1 MAWQCFLII
10 RVLCLKNVSLCY
22 TSPTMNTN
30 ELITALLDSVS
41 LNHADVARLVLEA
54 HDYLED
60 MVQEKSRTEVL
71 CMLRSVIRY
80 GAQTLREEGYS
91 VSLRE
96 AARSSLKAR
105 QHLRPT
111 TRRDLRFYTR
121 RLLSIAEF
129 ADVPLNHFNARRCR
143 QLLDMA
149 FSGTPSGY
157 IKGRNIL
164 HSIFAHGVRLEW
176 CSRNPVD
183 LIRVPKP
190 KEKPIRPLSLH
201 EVERLKRTAERPA
214 FRDMKFSLSL
224 MLYCGVRPTEITRI
238 QQADIDWE
246 EGHVIIRP
254 HTSKTGGG
262 RVVPLRCVRGIRA
275 GERSIPRNWVR
286 RWKKL
291 RLAAGFR
298 KWTPDICRHTFASY
312 HAAFFKDLPALQLEM
327 GHRDTMLLRTRYVS
341 PACRNDARRFWRH
354 ADFTLREPEPAA
366 AATCAPAGGHGVT
379 PQGPPCRA

>member
-1 MAWQCFLII
+1 
-10 RVLCLKNVSLCY
+10 
-22 TSPTMNTN
+22 MNTN
-30 ELITALLDSVS
+30 ELAMALLGHIS
-41 LNHADVARLVLEA
+41 LNQTDVARLVLEA
-54 HDYLED
+54 HDYLGD
-60 MVQEKSRTEVL
+60 MVTEKSRTEVL
-71 CMLRSVIRY
+71 AMLRSVIRY
-80 GAQTLREEGYS
+80 GTQTLREEGCT

-96 AARSSLKAR
+96 AVRSSLKAR

-121 RLLSIAEF
+121 RLLSIEEF

-143 QLLDMA
+143 QLLDRA

-176 CSRNPVD
+176 CTRNPVD
-183 LIRVPKP
+183 LIHVPKP

-214 FRDMKFSLSL
+214 FRDMKLSLSL
-224 MLYCGVRPTEITRI
+224 MLYCGVRPMEITRI
-238 QQADIDWE
+238 QPADIDWE
-246 EGHVIIRP
+246 EQHLIIRP

-275 GERSIPRNWVR
+275 NERCIPRNWGR

-298 KWTPDICRHTFASY
+298 KWTPDICRHTFATY
-312 HAAFFKDLPALQLEM
+312 HAAYFKDLPALQLEM

-341 PACRNDARRFWRH
+341 PARRKDAGRFWRH
-354 ADFTLREPEPAA
+354 AYFTLNEPHSATSARAA
-366 AATCAPAGGHGVT
+366 GQGAAPQAPPSRG
-379 PQGPPCRA
+379 

>member
-1 MAWQCFLII
+1 
-10 RVLCLKNVSLCY
+10 
-22 TSPTMNTN
+22 MNTN

-54 HDYLED
+54 YDYLGD
-60 MVQEKSRTEVL
+60 MASEKSRTDVL
-71 CMLRSVIRY
+71 MMLRSVIRY
-80 GAQTLREEGYS
+80 GTRVLRENGCS

-121 RLLSIAEF
+121 RLLSVEEF
-129 ADVPLNHFNARRCR
+129 ADLPLNHFNARRCR

-157 IKGRNIL
+157 LKGRNIL

-176 CSRNPVD
+176 CNRNPVD
-183 LIRVPKP
+183 LIHVPKP
-190 KEKPIRPLSLH
+190 KEKPIRPLSLY
-201 EVERLKRTAERPA
+201 EVERLKRAAERPA
-214 FRDMKFSLSL
+214 FRDMKFSLCL
-224 MLYCGVRPTEITRI
+224 MLYCGVRPTEITRL
-238 QQADIDWE
+238 QPADVDWD

-262 RVVPLRCVRGIRA
+262 RVIPLRCIRGIRA
-275 GERSIPRNWVR
+275 EERSIPRNWVR

-291 RLAAGFR
+291 RLAAGFS

-312 HAAFFKDLPALQLEM
+312 HAAYFKDLPALQLEM

-341 PACRNDARRFWRH
+341 PARRKDAGSFWRH
-354 ADFTLREPEPAA
+354 AGFTLREPLPETAPATCGPAA
-366 AATCAPAGGHGVT
+366 GHGAA
-379 PQGPPCRA
+379 PQGRPGRA